1 MQPIKSSA
9 LPSVISNVFAAWVF
23 CASMVVYAEDL
34 IRSSPD
40 GRDWYFSMGGGD
52 PYVNYRQ
59 TNRTSLDF
67 NVGVEWSAFRGC
79 SFDPRFSVVN
89 TMQDIQEGL
98 YGFAKDIA
106 DSAPSMVAAWGLSK
120 LQSSF
125 PDAYSLL
132 TKGLE
137 DAKMSYTASVKTCR
151 DMQSDLT
158 AKRDPTNGWVRL
170 SKRNDWE
177 QSSERGDNPVKT
189 DRKIDSAG
197 DLGVAWIGG
206 KQRGGKN
213 MEPIKVVGDTI
224 AAAFEH
230 VTKDQSGSESNNV
243 TGDGR
248 ITRVFTNA
256 DAAVKWTTSVIG
268 ESTVRT
274 CNNCNRLNTKM
285 GQGLRLKHRE
295 ERDKIDVDLR
305 SALAATKI
313 TKTQLDRLSAPGMGI
328 VATEEVLRG
337 LREAPP
343 NEQAILANRF
353 ASELA
358 LARLTEKALI
368 ARDLLNVGAQEPNI
382 SANDTAAQQLE
393 RASASLDKE
402 LNNILYEQEVKSKVI
417 TQSARVLSE
426 RGRARDDSDR
436 GIRMQ
441 APTINSGD
449 TIDGGVAK

>member
-1 MQPIKSSA
+1 MHTYLIKFLAQLSA
-9 LPSVISNVFAAWVF
+9 SAALAFTISAQVFAD
-23 CASMVVYAEDL
+23 DL
-34 IRSSPD
+34 IRSSAD

-59 TNRTSLDF
+59 TNRTTLDF

-79 SFDPRFSVVN
+79 SFDPRASVMN
-89 TMQDIQEGL
+89 TLQDIEEGL
-98 YGFAKDIA
+98 YGFARDIA
-106 DSAPSMVAAWGLSK
+106 DSAPTMVAAWGLSK

-151 DMQSDLT
+151 DMQSDIA
-158 AKRDPTNGWVRL
+158 AKRDPTNGWVRI

-189 DRKIDSAG
+189 DRKIDDAG
-197 DLGVAWIGG
+197 DKGVAWVGG
-206 KQRGGKN
+206 KKRGGKN
-213 MEPIKVVGDTI
+213 MDPINVVGDTI
-224 AAAFEH
+224 SAAYEH
-230 VTKDQSGSESNNV
+230 ITKDQSGTASNSV
-243 TGDGR
+243 TGDER
-248 ITRVFTNA
+248 ISRVFANSNA
-256 DAAVKWTTSVIG
+256 AAKWTTAVVG

-274 CNNCNRLNTKM
+274 CNDCNRLNTKM

-295 ERDKIDVDLR
+295 EREQIDKDLAD
-305 SALAATKI
+305 ALAAKKI
-313 TKTQLDRLSAPGMGI
+313 TKNYLDRLSAPGMGI

-358 LARLTEKALI
+358 LARVTEKALI

-382 SANDTAAQQLE
+382 AANDTAAQQLE
-393 RASASLDKE
+393 RATASLDKE
-402 LNNILYEQEVKSKVI
+402 LNNIVYEQEVKSKVI
-417 TQSARVLSE
+417 TQSARMLSE
-426 RGRARDDSDR
+426 RGRARDDNER
-436 GIRMQ
+436 GLRMQ
-441 APTINSGD
+441 NPVVTPNEM
-449 TIDGGVAK
+449 IDGGIQQ